1 MYSRIASFISS
12 GLGSGYSP
20 KAPGTFGTV
29 AAALAWLGM
38 SWAGVLSSS
47 LSHIVCAGVVILV
60 GTGAIRMSL
69 RSEGSSEGCQDPQWI
84 VIDEWAGLF
93 VALIGTEASRLW
105 HVLLAVVLFRIF
117 DISKVGPIRRAE
129 ALPGA
134 VGVMADDVVA
144 GSFALLG
151 MVVVRF
157 FV

>member
-1 MYSRIASFISS
+1 MYSRIAALICS
-12 GLGSGYSP
+12 GLGSGYAP

-29 AAALAWLGM
+29 AAAVAWLGM
-38 SWAGVLSSS
+38 SWAGVLSSTI
-47 LSHIVCAGVVILV
+47 SHLVCAAITIVV
-60 GTGAIRMSL
+60 GTAAIRLSL
-69 RSEGSSEGCQDPQWI
+69 RSEGSSEGSKDPQWI

-105 HVLLAVVLFRIF
+105 HVLLAILLFRIF

-134 VGVMADDVVA
+134 FGVMADDVVA
-144 GSFALLG
+144 GSFALVG

-157 FV
+157 LL